1 MALRTNNITD
11 NIQDSGTFNNLT
23 VPEQQVVELLKKS
36 MLEIFPIKTDNTI
49 DLISSQY
56 AENFAYKNLEALKL
70 LFNSMIDERLNT
82 IQEQLNTLLT
92 QIEG

>member
-23 VPEQQVVELLKKS
+23 VQEQQVVELLKKS

-70 LFNSMIDERLNT
+70 LFNSMIDERLSD
-82 IQEQLNTLLT
+82 IQEQLDTLLT
-92 QIEG
+92 QIGG